1 MTLTKIRMAFPATA
15 VCVAAAL
22 GLGACS
28 SGEGSNEKSDVQKFL
43 NVLDAA
49 VRTGNTDL
57 RVAHL
62 NQAVID
68 RYGEQ
73 QCRDFLA
80 GQQDPTRRDQVK
92 SVGKPESFEYATDD
106 QSVVVA
112 QALPVQVHETSKGK
126 KGDRNIHLVR
136 INGQFS
142 YFIDCGGPLVRQ

>member
-1 MTLTKIRMAFPATA
+1 MTRFRMAMPATA
-15 VCVAAAL
+15 VCLAVTLA
-22 GLGACS
+22 LGACS
-28 SGEGSNEKSDVQKFL
+28 SGGGSKAESEVQKFL
-43 NVLDAA
+43 NDLDTA

-80 GQQDPTRRDQVK
+80 GQHDKTRRDQVK
-92 SVGKPESFEYATDD
+92 SVGEPESFEYATDD

-112 QALPVQVHETSKGK
+112 QALPVQVHETSKGR

-136 INGQFS
+136 INDQFS

>member
-1 MTLTKIRMAFPATA
+1 MTRSRMAIPATA
-15 VCVAAAL
+15 LCLAAAL
-22 GLGACS
+22 ALGACGG
-28 SGEGSNEKSDVQKFL
+28 GEGSNEKSDVQKFL
-43 NVLDAA
+43 NILDAA